1 MPVLR
6 FPVTPPVA
14 HRGFR
19 ATRVRVRGEALKRDV
34 SWPGRKV
41 RGAARPLPTLRN
53 GESGVIARIDAV
65 APERLVKLSSLG
77 VMPGVRVV
85 LVQRNPA
92 VVLRIAE
99 TTIAVDRAV
108 ADEILVEPDG
118 PDTGS

>member
-1 MPVLR
+1 M
-6 FPVTPPVA
+6 
-14 HRGFR
+14 
-19 ATRVRVRGEALKRDV
+19 
-34 SWPGRKV
+34 
-41 RGAARPLPTLRN
+41 PTLRN